1 MSGNGALIGTAATI
15 VEAHAKILEEQILAV
30 NVYCAADRGVPLTMP
45 TCVVP
50 IATGFRPISGL
61 TTPGFDALAM

>member
-15 VEAHAKILEEQILAV
+15 VEAHAKILGEQILAV
-30 NVYCAADRGVPLTMP
+30 NAYYAADRGVPRTIL

-61 TTPGFDALAM
+61 TTPVFDAPAM